1 MRVSIKIY
9 IYIYMSMCIFIYFR
23 FYVIY
28 ISLFMYIVDMENVTR
43 IQHGQMT
50 VAFQKAAKQFSS
62 VKQNS
67 FSIIYQCETTGTEKS
82 LDLIAPTPD
91 IFRYWFDGL
100 KHILKRVRYMRDQAS
115 LDERFYKMKFELA
128 DKDRGGTL
136 DRNEVLDVIA
146 SMNNNTS
153 KANVIKMFLEVD
165 VDKSNNL
172 DFDEFVQL
180 MTLLRRR
187 PELESIWST
196 ICDKNI
202 ATTLAPLTDLNM
214 ENNDSARLIRNKTIT
229 IPDFMEVW

>member
-1 MRVSIKIY
+1 
-9 IYIYMSMCIFIYFR
+9 
-23 FYVIY
+23 
-28 ISLFMYIVDMENVTR
+28 MESVTR

-67 FSIIYQCETTGTEKS
+67 FSIIYMSDTGVEKS

-100 KHILKRVRYMRDQAS
+100 KHILQRVRYMRDQAS

-153 KANVIKMFLEVD
+153 KANIIKMFLEVD

-187 PELESIWST
+187 PDLESVWNSICEKTIPST
-196 ICDKNI
+196 L
-202 ATTLAPLTDLNM
+202 TPLTDINL

-229 IPDFMEVW
+229 VPEFMEVW